1 MQNTYWNHNGKFETF
16 AAALQ
21 ERVPVEGA
29 VKNVQKNKQ
38 LERFR
43 KAVNCYYDLYNNGL
57 CNRKASFAKIFG
69 IAANNYAYGRG
80 RFDPHLYAD
89 VERKMDEIIV
99 DAYAEQFPEE
109 FMDAVERE
117 LNSLPA

>member
-1 MQNTYWNHNGKFETF
+1 MQNSYWNRNGRFETF

-57 CNRKASFAKIFG
+57 CNRKAAFNKIFG
-69 IAANNYAYGRG
+69 VAANNYALGRG
-80 RFDPHLYAD
+80 RFNPSLYED
-89 VERKMDEIIV
+89 VEREMNKIV
-99 DAYAEQFPEE
+99 LNAYAEQFPEE
-109 FMDAVERE
+109 MLAAIAAV
-117 LNSLPA
+117 